1 MKKALFLFSDGIIL
15 FQSPTTAPIL
25 RLTADNPAQTEV
37 RAINSPALTVTA
49 DPALS
54 QRAVQA
60 ALRAA
65 QADQRAAVLLNHR
78 AAQEVQAAHRAVVLL
93 SLKAAPPSRRN
104 SRRSARMKCR
114 LSRMIDFVFIFQ
126 IKESIIIT
134 IT

>member
-60 ALRAA
+60 AHRAA

-78 AAQEVQAAHRAVVLL
+78 AAAVQRATVLLSPKAVQAARRAAVLL
-93 SLKAAPPSRRN
+93 RQKNLPLASLSF
-104 SRRSARMKCR
+104 RS
-114 LSRMIDFVFIFQ
+114 L
-126 IKESIIIT
+126 
-134 IT
+134 